1 MSVSTAPVEVGP
13 RTSWRSRNFWIWL
26 NPVLVALVSTVI
38 LHVVIRTFRVANQ
51 AWLPEGYRIQDWTS
65 NWLMQTMG
73 LEDMVPF
80 GPMAFWYSHV
90 YPPLQ
95 DMVRY
100 AFTLPETTAGQ
111 PISYVAVD
119 FRLYALY
126 AFCYGV
132 VNALLYIWVRSLTR
146 SGWWALGVTLVW
158 AVHPGY
164 LTVMTLLD
172 PSPLAMVFISSSL
185 LLLYL
190 FLRYRNL
197 AYATGFFAAV
207 LLASLTRTVTQIHV
221 LIVLAVALFAFWFMA
236 KKRTRWQMTLNVALV
251 GLLFVT
257 PVKMQLLYGTWDVT
271 TYGGYHRAGPLWIDP
286 RSVPQPVP
294 QSWLAEY
301 ESFKQARDAANN
313 PDLLSQMSPEQ
324 VRVAQRALEDAR
336 MRWESIRNEYPVDP
350 ETATAYPDRIV
361 ENALKFTSRFN
372 TKEQVLDNYRLGAA
386 ANHFLLTQPLDSAGR
401 LARSLTITVPEALRP
416 ASEYTQ
422 NYLVERLPWRAA
434 WDWLFSSWRYLLL
447 VAAAIGFICWTRGL
461 RGSRATFVKYAWF
474 AVFYALL
481 ALPILF
487 SNRFRPGEEDMG
499 PMWTDAMRQKVF
511 QELPIWAL
519 GGFALWLALSSTGR
533 SSWPRRLWHSS
544 ARSKVG
550 TPP

>member
-1 MSVSTAPVEVGP
+1 MIVSTSPVDVGP

-251 GLLFVT
+251 GLLFVA

-286 RSVPQPVP
+286 RSVP
-294 QSWLAEY
+294 
-301 ESFKQARDAANN
+301 
-313 PDLLSQMSPEQ
+313 
-324 VRVAQRALEDAR
+324 
-336 MRWESIRNEYPVDP
+336 
-350 ETATAYPDRIV
+350 
-361 ENALKFTSRFN
+361 
-372 TKEQVLDNYRLGAA
+372 
-386 ANHFLLTQPLDSAGR
+386 
-401 LARSLTITVPEALRP
+401 
-416 ASEYTQ
+416 
-422 NYLVERLPWRAA
+422 
-434 WDWLFSSWRYLLL
+434 
-447 VAAAIGFICWTRGL
+447 
-461 RGSRATFVKYAWF
+461 
-474 AVFYALL
+474 
-481 ALPILF
+481 
-487 SNRFRPGEEDMG
+487 
-499 PMWTDAMRQKVF
+499 
-511 QELPIWAL
+511 
-519 GGFALWLALSSTGR
+519 
-533 SSWPRRLWHSS
+533 
-544 ARSKVG
+544 
-550 TPP
+550 